1 MTSVKLINHS
11 SSTADWN
18 NLLAIS
24 FSRYSLSGQSNVGWF
39 LSKSQYWGATDT
51 PRLIYLVLRSFV
63 MRILKGNSLFLRGL
77 YLKHTTSIV
86 VLMGKTLGKTN
97 PVFRPFYTK
106 KKESRISATLWLSSG
121 TTRNRTMRS
130 SVCISLNWISA
141 KGTVS
146 RGCSTEKPHH
156 FAGFHGVDFLLR
168 CKDNLLF
175 WKVSRCLPILLH
187 LEKESNNFSCFLTAS
202 YGCCSPFG
210 ASKSSW
216 DRCIQS
222 LFPVKLLEILLSH
235 SATGWDRG
243 CYAAAAPKPSRR
255 CGSVLVLF
263 IPISS
268 WTAVIYKFNWG
279 H

>member
-1 MTSVKLINHS
+1 
-11 SSTADWN
+11 
-18 NLLAIS
+18 
-24 FSRYSLSGQSNVGWF
+24 
-39 LSKSQYWGATDT
+39 
-51 PRLIYLVLRSFV
+51 
-63 MRILKGNSLFLRGL
+63 
-77 YLKHTTSIV
+77 
-86 VLMGKTLGKTN
+86 
-97 PVFRPFYTK
+97 
-106 KKESRISATLWLSSG
+106 
-121 TTRNRTMRS
+121 MRS

-175 WKVSRCLPILLH
+175 WKASRCLPILHH

-222 LFPVKLLEILLSH
+222 LFPVKFLEILLSH

-263 IPISS
+263 ISMEPVSRHTGPDHLVLFWMMRRIFYWVWS
-268 WTAVIYKFNWG
+268 A
-279 H
+279 

>member
-1 MTSVKLINHS
+1 MSG
-11 SSTADWN
+11 DGW
-18 NLLAIS
+18 
-24 FSRYSLSGQSNVGWF
+24 RRSLS
-39 LSKSQYWGATDT
+39 
-51 PRLIYLVLRSFV
+51 
-63 MRILKGNSLFLRGL
+63 
-77 YLKHTTSIV
+77 
-86 VLMGKTLGKTN
+86 
-97 PVFRPFYTK
+97 
-106 KKESRISATLWLSSG
+106 SRIFFLHISTDCSTKRCRKPLFFASLQSG

-156 FAGFHGVDFLLR
+156 FAGFHGVDFLLL

-175 WKVSRCLPILLH
+175 WETNRCPPILLH

-235 SATGWDRG
+235 SATGWDR
-243 CYAAAAPKPSRR
+243 SRVL
-255 CGSVLVLF
+255 CGSGAQ
-263 IPISS
+263 
-268 WTAVIYKFNWG
+268 T
-279 H
+279 